1 MSRRMFL
8 AGLAAT
14 CLPIRVRA
22 AEDTPG
28 VTATE
33 IKIGNTAAYSGPAS
47 AYGII
52 ARTEAAVFKM
62 INDQGGV
69 GGRMIVYDSLDD
81 GYSPPKT
88 VDQVRRLVEQDQVAF
103 MFATIG
109 TPSNTAI
116 YRYTNGRGVPLLFL
130 GSGANKWGDLKKRPR
145 GIVCG

>member
-8 AGLAAT
+8 AGLAAS
-14 CLPIRVRA
+14 CLPAIARA
-22 AEDTPG
+22 TEDTPG

-33 IKIGNTAAYSGPAS
+33 LKIGNTAAYSGPAS
-47 AYGII
+47 AYGMI

-69 GGRMIVYDSLDD
+69 GGRKINYDSLDD

-109 TPSNTAI
+109 TPTK
-116 YRYTNGRGVPLLFL
+116 YRDLPLHQQ
-130 GSGANKWGDLKKRPR
+130 
-145 GIVCG
+145 

>member
-8 AGLAAT
+8 AGLGAA

-22 AEDTPG
+22 AESNPG
-28 VTATE
+28 VPAQE

-81 GYSPPKT
+81 GYSPPKK
-88 VDQVRRLVEQDQVAF
+88 VGPGRRPV
-103 MFATIG
+103 G
-109 TPSNTAI
+109 
-116 YRYTNGRGVPLLFL
+116 
-130 GSGANKWGDLKKRPR
+130 GDP
-145 GIVCG
+145 

>member
-1 MSRRMFL
+1 MSRRAFL
-8 AGLAAT
+8 AGLAAA
-14 CLPIRVRA
+14 CLPIRSYA

-33 IKIGNTAAYSGPAS
+33 LKIGNTAAYSGPAS

-69 GGRMIVYDSLDD
+69 GGRQIVYDSLDD

-88 VDQVRRLVEQDQVAF
+88 VDMVRRLVEQDQVAF
-103 MFATIG
+103 IFATIG
-109 TPSNTAI
+109 TPTNTAI
-116 YRYTNGRGVPLLFL
+116 SRYTNSKGVPLIFL
-130 GSGANKWGDLKKRPR
+130 GSGANKWGDPKNAPWVM
-145 GIVCG
+145 G